1 MADIRTT
8 EEILARYKNWEY
20 IRTDKNGTRYFNN
33 YTCERCGGRGGWEGW
48 PGFVCYECGGTGKS
62 KPHVVKIYTPEH
74 EAKLAAQR
82 QARAEKRQKEREA
95 KAIAE
100 RGQNLIAAGFGKE
113 DDVYVI
119 YRVVGNTYEIKDELK
134 ALGCK
139 FKPAVGW
146 FAPNKLDGYECQ
158 RLEEKD
164 VLTDSIFIEWKDK
177 SDVADLLIENIRKA
191 EGPQSQWVG
200 EIGQRL
206 ELELHID
213 RAFQGKGYMGK
224 TSYLYLMSDAD
235 GNIFKWSTSCFYM
248 EGDDVI
254 FKATIKEHTEYKGTA
269 QTVLTRCTLVKLKEK
284 EDEVEAGC
292 ALAIG

>member
-8 EEILARYKNWEY
+8 KELLARYKNWEY
-20 IRTDKNGTRYFNN
+20 VRTDKNGTRYFNN

-62 KPHVVKIYTPEH
+62 KPHIVKIYTPEH

-134 ALGCK
+134 TLGCK

-158 RLEEKD
+158 RLEERD
-164 VLTDSIFIEWKDK
+164 VLTDSIFIEWKGKDE
-177 SDVADLLIENIRKA
+177 VAPLWIENIRKA
-191 EGPQSQWVG
+191 DESPSQWVG
-200 EIGQRL
+200 EVGERT
-206 ELELHID
+206 ELKLHID
-213 RAFQGKGYMGK
+213 RAFDGLGYMGK
-224 TSYLYLMSDAD
+224 RSYMYLMHDEA

-248 EGDDVI
+248 EGDDVT
-254 FKATIKEHTEYKGTA
+254 FKATIKDHTEYKGVA
-269 QTVLTRCTLVKLKEK
+269 QTVLTRCTLVK
-284 EDEVEAGC
+284 A
-292 ALAIG
+292 